1 MTHRLRFVVLAL
13 ASAALLTAAPA
24 RAQQGAT
31 NGEWRSYG
39 GDNGGTKYSP
49 LDQIDASN
57 FSSLEIVWRAQ
68 TPDARLDFEA
78 ITEELVRRDRLGE
91 SPSGNPDYGLS
102 LRLFKATP
110 LMADGLVYV
119 ATPLSL
125 GAAYDAGTGEN
136 VWVHDPE
143 SYLDGPPA
151 SRANMRGAA
160 YWNDGEIERVYWGT
174 TDGYLVSV
182 DARTGEPAA
191 EFGDNGRVDLFTG
204 VPRAERGTYDR
215 LGRHW
220 ISVTSPPI
228 VSNGV
233 VVTPVTI
240 TDYVIA
246 KEAPPG
252 WVKGIDARTGELRWV
267 FRTVPRGDDFG
278 AETWGDESWRYS
290 GNTNVWAAMGADDEL
305 GYVYLP
311 TSTPTSD
318 YYGGHRPGD
327 NLFAESIVALDIR
340 TGERK
345 WHFQAVHHGVWDYD
359 FPTHPNLV
367 DVTVDGRSVKALAQV
382 SKQGFTYVFDRETGE
397 PVWPIEERP
406 VETDTNLEGEVLSET
421 QPFPTKPPP
430 FEYQGISID
439 DLVDFTPEI
448 RALAVEAVK
457 DFRLGP
463 LFTPPMRTIEGGI
476 QGTIQRP
483 AIDGGANLQ
492 GSAVDP
498 ETGLLY
504 VSSNNSFS
512 VLKYFTPDAAEG
524 GNLRYTQ
531 SAFGS
536 GRQPTLPQG
545 LPLFKPP
552 YSRMT
557 AIDLNVG
564 DISWTQPNGDGDRY
578 RNHPRLRDLNLPP
591 LGGDGRGGP
600 VITKTL
606 LISALTA
613 GGSDGGPRLIARDK
627 ATGVIVGSV
636 DLPAGALGTPMTY
649 LHGGRQ
655 FVALTI
661 GGETPEL
668 VAWALPDGR

>member
-1 MTHRLRFVVLAL
+1 M
-13 ASAALLTAAPA
+13 S
-24 RAQQGAT
+24 
-31 NGEWRSYG
+31 
-39 GDNGGTKYSP
+39 
-49 LDQIDASN
+49 
-57 FSSLEIVWRAQ
+57 
-68 TPDARLDFEA
+68 
-78 ITEELVRRDRLGE
+78 
-91 SPSGNPDYGLS
+91 
-102 LRLFKATP
+102 
-110 LMADGLVYV
+110 
-119 ATPLSL
+119 
-125 GAAYDAGTGEN
+125 
-136 VWVHDPE
+136 
-143 SYLDGPPA
+143 
-151 SRANMRGAA
+151 
-160 YWNDGEIERVYWGT
+160 
-174 TDGYLVSV
+174 
-182 DARTGEPAA
+182 
-191 EFGDNGRVDLFTG
+191 
-204 VPRAERGTYDR
+204 
-215 LGRHW
+215 
-220 ISVTSPPI
+220 
-228 VSNGV
+228 
-233 VVTPVTI
+233 
-240 TDYVIA
+240 
-246 KEAPPG
+246 
-252 WVKGIDARTGELRWV
+252 
-267 FRTVPRGDDFG
+267 
-278 AETWGDESWRYS
+278 
-290 GNTNVWAAMGADDEL
+290 ADDEL

-327 NLFAESIVALDIR
+327 NLFAESIVAVDIR

-359 FPTHPNLV
+359 FPTHSNLV
-367 DVTVDGRSVKALAQV
+367 DVTVDGREVKALAQV

-406 VETDTNLEGEVLSET
+406 VETDTNLEGEVLSAT

-448 RALAVEAVK
+448 RAMAVEAVK

-463 LFTPPMRTIEGGI
+463 LFTPPMNTIEGGI

-492 GSAVDP
+492 GSGVDP

-504 VSSNNSFS
+504 VPSNNSFS
-512 VLKYFTPDAAEG
+512 VLKYYTPDPDTG
-524 GNLRYTQ
+524 GNLRYSQ

-536 GRQPTLPQG
+536 GRQPRLPQG

-557 AIDLNVG
+557 AIDLNAG
-564 DISWTQPNGDGDRY
+564 DIAWMQPNGNGDRY
-578 RNHPRLRDLNLPP
+578 RNHPQLRDLNLPP

-627 ATGVIVGSV
+627 ATGEVVGSV

-655 FVALTI
+655 FVGLTI

-668 VAWALPDGR
+668 IALAVPEGR